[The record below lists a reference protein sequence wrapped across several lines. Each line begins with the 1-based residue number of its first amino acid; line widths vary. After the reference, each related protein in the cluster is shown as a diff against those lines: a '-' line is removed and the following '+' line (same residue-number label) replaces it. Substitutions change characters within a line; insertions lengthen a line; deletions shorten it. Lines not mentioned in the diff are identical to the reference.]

1 MAVAAPLSAT
11 IIGFDDLDGS
21 GNQAIPNGYAGLNW
35 NNFYTYDATND
46 PAHLSPSGY
55 DFSVIS
61 PNNVAFN
68 GGANPVTV
76 SSNTIF
82 NLNSVY
88 LHSVWRDGLQVQ
100 VIGFRAG
107 VPVPGDGQTF
117 TLNAS
122 ATTPSLITLDYVG
135 VDSVQ
140 FIPSGG
146 TQYGPASTG
155 TTL

>member
-1 MAVAAPLSAT
+1 VKSLACHALVTALLIAVAAPLSAT

-21 GNQAIPNGYAGLNW
+21 GIQAIPNGYSGL
-35 NNFYTYDATND
+35 T
-46 PAHLSPSGY
+46 
-55 DFSVIS
+55 
-61 PNNVAFN
+61 NNVAFS

-88 LHSVWRDGLQVQ
+88 LHSVWRNGLQVQ

-107 VPVPGDGQTF
+107 VPVPGDDQTF

-135 VDSVQ
+135 VGRFPQS
-140 FIPSGG
+140 
-146 TQYGPASTG
+146 
-155 TTL
+155 